1 MSECICMYTLSR
13 WRARTRTW
21 MREWQGPG
29 QGRSQV
35 RRRTEP
41 TPRCRSWIFGGI
53 RSRGTQKKRCWRRGG
68 NSERDRS
75 SPCSTWTAKAA
86 QSRPVRR
93 KDSVLVFSRPQLLFQ
108 SSASLSMLLDPPP
121 QTTNVAVLTHSL
133 FTINYRT
140 HALTAGAAR
149 RRLGEPPGRQ
159 RRGRPSRH
167 PAPCR
172 PRRAAESPWDPT
184 ACAS

>member
-1 MSECICMYTLSR
+1 MGTMRSR
-13 WRARTRTW
+13 
-21 MREWQGPG
+21 MQG
-29 QGRSQV
+29 QGRW
-35 RRRTEP
+35 RGRWRP
-41 TPRCRSWIFGGI
+41 TPRCRRWIFGAI
-53 RSRGTQKKRCWRRGG
+53 RSRSTQKKRCGRRGG
-68 NSERDRS
+68 IIERDRS
-75 SPCSTWTAKAA
+75 SPCSTWKAKAA
-86 QSRPVRR
+86 QSRPFRR
-93 KDSVLVFSRPQLLFQ
+93 MNSVLVFSRAQLLFQ